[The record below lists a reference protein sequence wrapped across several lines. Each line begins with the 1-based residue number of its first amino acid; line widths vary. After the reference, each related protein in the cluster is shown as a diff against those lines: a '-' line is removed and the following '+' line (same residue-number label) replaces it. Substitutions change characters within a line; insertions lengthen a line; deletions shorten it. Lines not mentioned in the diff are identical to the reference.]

1 MNFKVLGFANL
12 SPRTGAL
19 QLSYPCFH
27 MLAHLQTRVIYHA
40 IGYRLSLLSHFYYVE
55 ATLMSD

>member
-1 MNFKVLGFANL
+1 
-12 SPRTGAL
+12 
-19 QLSYPCFH
+19 

-40 IGYRLSLLSHFYYVE
+40 IGYRLSLLSHFYCVE